1 MNFLTA
7 AAGSA
12 YDFGFTAVAFIFVL
26 TLIVFVHEYGHFI
39 VARWCGVKVET
50 FSIGFGREIVGWS
63 DKRGTRWKVGWLPLG
78 GYVKFEGDAN
88 AASMPSTPEL
98 EAEGLGS
105 ATNFHGKPVWQR
117 ALVVAAGPVANFI
130 LAIAVFSMVIAAVG
144 VPVSVPRV
152 DKVVEASAAE
162 KAGVLPGDIIV
173 SINGEAIAT
182 FADIQRIIMPRA
194 GEALPVVIERN
205 GAEVRLTL
213 TPQPT
218 EVDDGFGGKVRIGL
232 IGISNDQTSR
242 VFERKGWVE
251 SVQLGTLETWRVVE
265 GTGHFIARL
274 FAGHGGADQLGGPI
288 AIAQISGQ
296 AASLGFYELMRIAAL
311 LSVSIGLI
319 NLFPIPMLDGGHL
332 VYYALEALRGKPL
345 GAKAQEIGFRIGFA
359 MVLALMVFSTWNDIA
374 RLMRLQ

>member
-1 MNFLTA
+1 MSFLSA

-50 FSIGFGREIVGWS
+50 FSIGFGREILGWT
-63 DKRGTRWKVGWLPLG
+63 DKRGTRWKVGWIPLG

-88 AASMPSTPEL
+88 AASMPSTPEA
-98 EAEGLGS
+98 EAEGQRS

-117 ALVVAAGPVANFI
+117 SLVVAAGPFANFI
-130 LAIAVFSMVIAAVG
+130 LAIAVFSMVFAAVG

-162 KAGVLPGDIIV
+162 QAGVLPGDIIISV
-173 SINGEAIAT
+173 NGEAIET
-182 FADIQRIIMPRA
+182 FSDIQRIVMPRA
-194 GEALPVVIERN
+194 GEALPVIIQRN
-205 GAEVRLTL
+205 GAEVNLTL
-213 TPQPT
+213 TPQAT
-218 EVDDGFGGKVRIGL
+218 EVDDGFGGKVRVGL

-242 VFERKGWVE
+242 VFEPKGLVE

-265 GTGHFIARL
+265 GTGHFIARI

-296 AASLGFYELMRIAAL
+296 AASMGLYELLRIAAL

-332 VYYALEALRGKPL
+332 VYYAIEALRGKPM

-359 MVLALMVFSTWNDIA
+359 MVLALMVFSTWNDIV
-374 RLMRLQ
+374 RLTRF

>member
-1 MNFLTA
+1 MSFVSA
-7 AAGSA
+7 IAGDV
-12 YDFGFTAVAFIFVL
+12 YNFGFYVVSFIFVL

-39 VARWCGVKVET
+39 VGRWCGVKAET

-63 DKRGTRWKVGWLPLG
+63 DKRGTRWKVGWIPLG

-98 EAEGLGS
+98 EAQAQRS
-105 ATNFHGKPVWQR
+105 ATNFHGKAVWQR
-117 ALVVAAGPVANFI
+117 SLVVAAGPIANFI
-130 LAIAVFSMVIAAVG
+130 LAIALFSMVFAVVG
-144 VPVSVPRV
+144 VPVTSPQV

-162 KAGVLPGDIIV
+162 KAGVQPGDIIV
-173 SINGEAIAT
+173 SVNGEAIET
-182 FADIQRIIMPRA
+182 FSDIQRIVMPRA
-194 GEALPVVIERN
+194 GEALPVVIERK
-205 GAEVRLTL
+205 GEEVRVTL
-213 TPQPT
+213 TPQAT

-232 IGISNDQTSR
+232 IGVSNDQTSR
-242 VFERKGWVE
+242 SFERKGLIE
-251 SVQLGTLETWRVVE
+251 SLQLGTLETWRVVE
-265 GTGHFIARL
+265 GTGHFIARI

-296 AASLGFYELMRIAAL
+296 AASLGFYELLRMAAL

-332 VYYALEALRGKPL
+332 VYYAIEALRGKPV

-359 MVLALMVFSTWNDIA
+359 MVLALMVFSTWNDI
-374 RLMRLQ
+374 MRITRF

>member
-1 MNFLTA
+1 MSFVSA
-7 AAGSA
+7 IAGDV
-12 YDFGFTAVAFIFVL
+12 YNFGFYVVSFIFVL

-39 VARWCGVKVET
+39 VGRWCGVKAET

-63 DKRGTRWKVGWLPLG
+63 DKRGTRWKVGWIPLG

-98 EAEGLGS
+98 EAQAQRS
-105 ATNFHGKPVWQR
+105 ATNFHGKAVWQR
-117 ALVVAAGPVANFI
+117 SLVVAAGPIANFI
-130 LAIAVFSMVIAAVG
+130 LAIALFSMVFAVVG
-144 VPVSVPRV
+144 VPVTSPQV

-162 KAGVLPGDIIV
+162 KAGVQPGDIIV
-173 SINGEAIAT
+173 SVNGEAIET
-182 FADIQRIIMPRA
+182 FSDIQRIVMPRA
-194 GEALPVVIERN
+194 GEALPVVIERK
-205 GAEVRLTL
+205 GEEVRVTL
-213 TPQPT
+213 TPQAT

-232 IGISNDQTSR
+232 IGVSNDQTSR
-242 VFERKGWVE
+242 SFERKGLID
-251 SVQLGTLETWRVVE
+251 SLQLGTLETWRVVE
-265 GTGHFIARL
+265 GTGHFIARI

-296 AASLGFYELMRIAAL
+296 AASLGFYELLRMAAL

-332 VYYALEALRGKPL
+332 VYYAIEALRGKPV

-359 MVLALMVFSTWNDIA
+359 MVLALMVFSTWNDI
-374 RLMRLQ
+374 MRITRF